1 MGVFNKVEIMRF
13 FFLAIFT
20 ILVSLT
26 SGIAMA
32 DEFGERFYN
41 QAPQAL
47 GDYTM
52 DASEIPDI
60 AMDDMAQDLQN
71 IMPAAGEEEDLD
83 SPAEE

>member
-1 MGVFNKVEIMRF
+1 MGVIKRVKIMRF
-13 FFLAIFT
+13 FFLAVFT
-20 ILVSLT
+20 ILIGLT
-26 SGIAMA
+26 SGVAMA

-52 DASEIPDI
+52 AASEIPDI

-71 IMPAAGEEEDLD
+71 IMPAAGEEDLD
-83 SPAEE
+83 GPSEE